1 MKAAR
6 RVSSPAVG
14 VRQVDCYAL
23 SGLPFPGR
31 QNQNKHLFAPPPRR
45 FLNYRVGSRGA
56 AQARRSTA
64 PPLARKYVGKIL
76 AAATTIAG
84 TNLSKWLR
92 GSSLTPKGQSEV
104 SDRPPVPSVS
114 DFSQCRC
121 PGSWPFF
128 CPRRPALD
136 FFPRSFDSQAAAQ
149 PQAGQPD
156 LPRGSTVLKAP
167 PFQASNLAAVSW
179 TDRKISTLSEHSNPL

>member
-1 MKAAR
+1 MRAVGDAQVTRRKNPDVKSKVKAAR
-6 RVSSPAVG
+6 RVSSPTLG
-14 VRQVDCYAL
+14 VRLVDCYAL
-23 SGLPFPGR
+23 SGLPVPGR

-56 AQARRSTA
+56 AQARQSTA

-114 DFSQCRC
+114 DFTQSQR

-136 FFPRSFDSQAAAQ
+136 FF
-149 PQAGQPD
+149 
-156 LPRGSTVLKAP
+156 L
-167 PFQASNLAAVSW
+167 
-179 TDRKISTLSEHSNPL
+179 